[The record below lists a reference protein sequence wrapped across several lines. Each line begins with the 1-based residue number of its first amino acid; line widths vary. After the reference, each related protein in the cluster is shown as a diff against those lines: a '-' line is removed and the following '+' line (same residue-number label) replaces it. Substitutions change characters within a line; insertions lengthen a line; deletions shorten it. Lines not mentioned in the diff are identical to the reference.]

1 MMRRVL
7 TGLLVA
13 GVVFGSGCE
22 ALVAQPEEPTPTPIP
37 VRQDEGKQT
46 YEVQRGRIF
55 DSIKGLGRVVSKD
68 ELPLYFKQSGR
79 LQSVNVD
86 IMDPVKKGD
95 LLAELDTGDLH
106 TKIDRARIEME
117 IAQIEH
123 ARQVANA
130 SNLKVD
136 LKSAAASMIGAEAG
150 LTQANNNLAKLEAGP
165 APDVL
170 AQADAAVA
178 AALAAYQKSQA
189 QLAAVNRPSNPDEAV
204 AAEAALAKAKS
215 QLDKAQA
222 DYDKIAWRPEAAGS
236 PQAVALQQATADY
249 QAAVATHNLKTQAA
263 RPEDVA
269 VAERGVQR
277 DLAAVRSA
285 EARRAQVRA
294 GARGEDVRAARAAVD
309 KANAALADTRAAYD
323 ALETNQRLGLGVANF
338 DVVMA
343 QKNVDLARVKY
354 EGLQAELEM
363 ARIRAPFD
371 GIITFVTG
379 KRGEQFDAFNPVAII
394 SDPGKLE
401 VSVELQ
407 GTDLARVQ
415 NSQEAIVTTEAFGTR
430 EIRGKVV
437 RLPSFEL
444 SGSGP
449 LGQSNPRAVRISFE
463 PPGPGAA
470 LGQLAQVTVIT
481 QQKEDILLIPNTAM
495 RRFGNRRYVQVLV
508 DGRRRDVDVETGLVT
523 ETETEVTKGLKEG
536 QIVIVG

>member
-1 MMRRVL
+1 
-7 TGLLVA
+7 
-13 GVVFGSGCE
+13 
-22 ALVAQPEEPTPTPIP
+22 
-37 VRQDEGKQT
+37 
-46 YEVQRGRIF
+46 
-55 DSIKGLGRVVSKD
+55 
-68 ELPLYFKQSGR
+68 
-79 LQSVNVD
+79 
-86 IMDPVKKGD
+86 
-95 LLAELDTGDLH
+95 
-106 TKIDRARIEME
+106 
-117 IAQIEH
+117 
-123 ARQVANA
+123 
-130 SNLKVD
+130 
-136 LKSAAASMIGAEAG
+136 
-150 LTQANNNLAKLEAGP
+150 
-165 APDVL
+165 
-170 AQADAAVA
+170 
-178 AALAAYQKSQA
+178 
-189 QLAAVNRPSNPDEAV
+189 
-204 AAEAALAKAKS
+204 
-215 QLDKAQA
+215 
-222 DYDKIAWRPEAAGS
+222 
-236 PQAVALQQATADY
+236 
-249 QAAVATHNLKTQAA
+249 
-263 RPEDVA
+263 
-269 VAERGVQR
+269 
-277 DLAAVRSA
+277 
-285 EARRAQVRA
+285 
-294 GARGEDVRAARAAVD
+294 
-309 KANAALADTRAAYD
+309 
-323 ALETNQRLGLGVANF
+323 
-338 DVVMA
+338 
-343 QKNVDLARVKY
+343 
-354 EGLQAELEM
+354 M